1 MAKKSQN
8 HHQICSITAIACA
21 NYRFLPSAAMQFQ
34 DLDKEKRPQHQ
45 EDATGADPTEHRNV
59 FFA

>member
-8 HHQICSITAIACA
+8 HHQICSLAANSGS

-34 DLDKEKRPQHQ
+34 GLDKEKRPRHQ